1 MFYYKKKNNIVINVK
16 NLLDILIKLNYN
28 KIIMIYLIWGIWKI
42 RLV

>member
-1 MFYYKKKNNIVINVK
+1 MFIYLKKIYIVVNVK

-42 RLV
+42 GLV